1 MFSVAESPLHLRF
14 RCRKKQFAAQI
25 PPSAAIVDRPRVA
38 GARNTEILPPPKR
51 GGYNTIESFNMCTVP
66 ISVGE
71 AA

>member
-14 RCRKKQFAAQI
+14 RCREKQFAAQI

-51 GGYNTIESFNMCTVP
+51 GGYNI
-66 ISVGE
+66 II
-71 AA
+71 

>member
-51 GGYNTIESFNMCTVP
+51 GGYNIKQVP
-66 ISVGE
+66 TLPLNTELNSVL
-71 AA
+71 

>member
-51 GGYNTIESFNMCTVP
+51 GGYNKHKYIMSKLLGYINE
-66 ISVGE
+66 
-71 AA
+71 